1 MKIRTILPSDNP
13 SLAIIIR
20 NTLAEFGAN
29 HPGTVY
35 YDSATDHLAEVF
47 QEPLSVYYV
56 AEDENGKI
64 MGGGGI
70 FPTEG
75 LPSDTCELVRMYLLP
90 EARGIGLGKRLL
102 EKCLN
107 TARDYGFRRIYLE
120 SMPELKMALKM
131 YEKFGFNYICK
142 PLGNSGHFGC
152 GLYMTLDL

>member
-47 QEPLSVYYV
+47 QESLSVYYV
-56 AEDENGKI
+56 AEEEHGKI

-75 LPSDTCELVRMYLLP
+75 LPPDTCELVKMYLLP

-120 SMPELKMALKM
+120 SMPELKTALIM
-131 YEKFGFNYICK
+131 Y
-142 PLGNSGHFGC
+142 
-152 GLYMTLDL
+152 